1 MIPDTVKTAYGAM
14 SYINAATG
22 NTFVIIIDEW
32 DVLIRDE
39 ANNKELQE
47 EYINFLRGMFKG
59 TEPTKYIA
67 LAYLTGILPI
77 KKLKTQS
84 ALNNFEEFTMLD
96 AGALAS
102 YIGFTDDEVKQLC
115 KKYDRDYEAVKNW
128 YDGYMLSG
136 KHVYNPKAVV
146 SVMMRGSFQS
156 YWSQTGTYES
166 LIPLIDMDFDGLR
179 AAIISM
185 ISGNEIKVRTT
196 TFQNDM
202 VSFKNKD
209 DVLTLLIHLGYLAFN
224 QKNQMAYIPN
234 EELRNELM
242 DAVEENKW
250 DEIMQ
255 FERQSIDLFN
265 ATINKDVNTVAAK
278 IEQIHMEYTSVIQYN
293 DENSLS
299 CTVNLAFYFARE
311 YYTMIRELPSGKGFA
326 DICMIP
332 RKTHLD
338 KPAVVIELK
347 WDKSAAGA
355 LNQIKEK
362 NYGSALK
369 DYQGNLLL
377 VGINYDRVTKKHECV
392 IEVAQK
398 QL

>member
-1 MIPDTVKTAYGAM
+1 
-14 SYINAATG
+14 
-22 NTFVIIIDEW
+22 
-32 DVLIRDE
+32 
-39 ANNKELQE
+39 
-47 EYINFLRGMFKG
+47 
-59 TEPTKYIA
+59 
-67 LAYLTGILPI
+67 
-77 KKLKTQS
+77 
-84 ALNNFEEFTMLD
+84 
-96 AGALAS
+96 
-102 YIGFTDDEVKQLC
+102 
-115 KKYDRDYEAVKNW
+115 
-128 YDGYMLSG
+128 
-136 KHVYNPKAVV
+136 
-146 SVMMRGSFQS
+146 
-156 YWSQTGTYES
+156 
-166 LIPLIDMDFDGLR
+166 MDFDGLR

-311 YYTMIRELPSGKGFA
+311 YCTMIRELPSGKGFA